1 MSHIVVRQC
10 GYNHRREK
18 SNRNICPIHQIQRL
32 LWLLYYCR
40 ICRAIWN
47 VTYER
52 VESGS
57 KIKILKSIVPL
68 LIHALLIRSR
78 FPRERLDD
86 ISWNDGSCSRYFA
99 TLRDD
104 KSPIIV
110 LDKLQFSDVSTH
122 VSRDWPASSLRGE
135 GASLARKFI
144 DNHFKSRNGR
154 YFISGNETKPVT
166 SQRLS
171 GPDVNLSP
179 AIRHDVRAFQSRNAG

>member
-40 ICRAIWN
+40 ICRIIWN

-57 KIKILKSIVPL
+57 KIKILFYSSTRCSF
-68 LIHALLIRSR
+68 ALV
-78 FPRERLDD
+78 FHERLDD

-122 VSRDWPASSLRGE
+122 VSRDWPVSSLRDE

-179 AIRHDVRAFQSRNAG
+179 AIRHDERSNRETPVNY

>member
-40 ICRAIWN
+40 ICRIIWN

-57 KIKILKSIVPL
+57 KIKILFYSSTRCSF
-68 LIHALLIRSR
+68 ALV
-78 FPRERLDD
+78 FHERLDD

-122 VSRDWPASSLRGE
+122 VSRNWPVSSLRDE